1 MIKKVRGFTLIEI
14 IIGIVVL
21 SIALTGGLSLLISQV
36 DAYRDPLIKEKSVQ
50 IAKRVVHEIQIRAY
64 DEKSDIGGGIF
75 RCSETVGGISL
86 GDCSAEAEYGKDPGE
101 LMLDTLDDVDD
112 FDTAKLCNQLLNVCS
127 SDDVDDFDTAKLC
140 PKLSGSYSCS
150 ENYLPVVYFFS
161 DAADE
166 ATQKKYNDYYAGF
179 LVKIEVVPA
188 KISGDADSAKKIT
201 VTVRQSDGLE
211 IEYSFIKANI

>member
-86 GDCSAEAEYGKDPGE
+86 GDCSAEAEYGTEDPGE
-101 LMLDTLDDVDD
+101 LMLDTL
-112 FDTAKLCNQLLNVCS
+112 
-127 SDDVDDFDTAKLC
+127 DDVDDFDTAKLC

-166 ATQKKYNDYYAGF
+166 TAQKKYNDYYAGF

-188 KISGDADSAKKIT
+188 KISGDADSAKISGDADSAKKIT

-211 IEYSFIKANI
+211 IEYSLIKANI

>member
-86 GDCSAEAEYGKDPGE
+86 GDCSAEAKYGTDDPGE

-112 FDTAKLCNQLLNVCS
+112 FDTAKLCLSL
-127 SDDVDDFDTAKLC
+127 
-140 PKLSGSYSCS
+140 KLSGSYSCS
-150 ENYLPVVYFFS
+150 DNNYLPVVYFFS

-166 ATQKKYNDYYAGF
+166 AAQKKYNDYYAGF

>member
-86 GDCSAEAEYGKDPGE
+86 GDCSAEAGYGTDPGE

-112 FDTAKLCNQLLNVCS
+112 FDTAKLCLSL
-127 SDDVDDFDTAKLC
+127 
-140 PKLSGSYSCS
+140 KLSGSYSCS
-150 ENYLPVVYFFS
+150 DNNYLPVVYFFS

-166 ATQKKYNDYYAGF
+166 VAQKKYHEYYAG
-179 LVKIEVVPA
+179 LHVKIEEVPA
-188 KISGDADSAKKIT
+188 QISGYKKKKKKIT

>member
-14 IIGIVVL
+14 IIGIAVL

-75 RCSETVGGISL
+75 RCSETVGGIFL
-86 GDCSAEAEYGKDPGE
+86 GDCSAEAEYGTDPGE
-101 LMLDTLDDVDD
+101 LMLDTL
-112 FDTAKLCNQLLNVCS
+112 
-127 SDDVDDFDTAKLC
+127 DDVDDFDTAKLC

-188 KISGDADSAKKIT
+188 KISGDADYAKKIT

-211 IEYSFIKANI
+211 IEYSLIKANI

>member
-86 GDCSAEAEYGKDPGE
+86 GKCSAEAEYGTDPGE

-112 FDTAKLCNQLLNVCS
+112 FDTAKLC
-127 SDDVDDFDTAKLC
+127 

-150 ENYLPVVYFFS
+150 DNYLPVVYFFS

-166 ATQKKYNDYYAGF
+166 AAQKKYNDYYAGF

>member
-86 GDCSAEAEYGKDPGE
+86 GVCSAEAEYGTDPGE
-101 LMLDTLDDVDD
+101 LMLDTL
-112 FDTAKLCNQLLNVCS
+112 
-127 SDDVDDFDTAKLC
+127 DDVDDFDTAKLC

-188 KISGDADSAKKIT
+188 IISGDADSAKKIT

>member
-86 GDCSAEAEYGKDPGE
+86 GDCSAEAEYGTDPGE

-112 FDTAKLCNQLLNVCS
+112 FDTAKLC
-127 SDDVDDFDTAKLC
+127 

-150 ENYLPVVYFFS
+150 DNNYLPVVYFFS
-161 DAADE
+161 DAA
-166 ATQKKYNDYYAGF
+166 KYNDYYAGF

-188 KISGDADSAKKIT
+188 QISGDADSAKKIT

>member
-86 GDCSAEAEYGKDPGE
+86 GDCSAEAEYGTDPGE

-112 FDTAKLCNQLLNVCS
+112 FDTAKLC
-127 SDDVDDFDTAKLC
+127 

-150 ENYLPVVYFFS
+150 DNYLPVVYFFS
-161 DAADE
+161 DAA

-188 KISGDADSAKKIT
+188 KISGDADSAKISGDEDTTKKIT

>member
-75 RCSETVGGISL
+75 RCSETVGGSL
-86 GDCSAEAEYGKDPGE
+86 GRCSEKAEYGTDPGE

-112 FDTAKLCNQLLNVCS
+112 FDTAKLC
-127 SDDVDDFDTAKLC
+127 

-150 ENYLPVVYFFS
+150 DNNYLPVVYFFS

-166 ATQKKYNDYYAGF
+166 AAQKKYNDYYAGF

-188 KISGDADSAKKIT
+188 IISGDAYSAKKIT

>member
-86 GDCSAEAEYGKDPGE
+86 GVCSAEAEYGTSAEAEYGTDPGE
-101 LMLDTLDDVDD
+101 LMLDTL
-112 FDTAKLCNQLLNVCS
+112 
-127 SDDVDDFDTAKLC
+127 DDVDDFDTAKLC

-166 ATQKKYNDYYAGF
+166 ATQKRYNDYYAGF

>member
-64 DEKSDIGGGIF
+64 DEKSDISGGIF

-86 GDCSAEAEYGKDPGE
+86 GDCSAEAKYGTDDPGE

-112 FDTAKLCNQLLNVCS
+112 FDTAKLCLSL
-127 SDDVDDFDTAKLC
+127 
-140 PKLSGSYSCS
+140 KLSGSYSCS
-150 ENYLPVVYFFS
+150 DNNYLPVVYFFS

-166 ATQKKYNDYYAGF
+166 VTQKKYNDYYAGF

-188 KISGDADSAKKIT
+188 QISGNADSAKKIT

>member
-86 GDCSAEAEYGKDPGE
+86 GDCSAEAEYGTDPGE

-112 FDTAKLCNQLLNVCS
+112 FDTAKLCLSL
-127 SDDVDDFDTAKLC
+127 
-140 PKLSGSYSCS
+140 KLSGSYSCS
-150 ENYLPVVYFFS
+150 DNNYLPVVYFFS

-166 ATQKKYNDYYAGF
+166 ANQKKYNDYYAGF

-188 KISGDADSAKKIT
+188 NISGDADSAKKIT

>member
-86 GDCSAEAEYGKDPGE
+86 GDCSAEAKYGTDDPGE

-112 FDTAKLCNQLLNVCS
+112 FDTAKLC
-127 SDDVDDFDTAKLC
+127 

-150 ENYLPVVYFFS
+150 DNYLPVVYFFS
-161 DAADE
+161 DAA

-188 KISGDADSAKKIT
+188 KISGDEDSAKKIT

>member
-86 GDCSAEAEYGKDPGE
+86 GYCSEEAEYGTDPGE

-112 FDTAKLCNQLLNVCS
+112 FDTAKLCLKLL
-127 SDDVDDFDTAKLC
+127 
-140 PKLSGSYSCS
+140 KLSGSYSCS
-150 ENYLPVVYFFS
+150 DNNYLPVVYFFS

-166 ATQKKYNDYYAGF
+166 TAQKKYNDYYAGF

>member
-86 GDCSAEAEYGKDPGE
+86 GHCSAKYGTDSGE
-101 LMLDTLDDVDD
+101 LMLDTL
-112 FDTAKLCNQLLNVCS
+112 
-127 SDDVDDFDTAKLC
+127 DDVDDFDTAKLC

-150 ENYLPVVYFFS
+150 DNNYLPVVYFFS
-161 DAADE
+161 DAANE
-166 ATQKKYNDYYAGF
+166 ATQKRYNDYYAGF

>member
-86 GDCSAEAEYGKDPGE
+86 GDCSEEAEYGTDPGE
-101 LMLDTLDDVDD
+101 LMLDTL
-112 FDTAKLCNQLLNVCS
+112 
-127 SDDVDDFDTAKLC
+127 DDVDDFDTAKLC

-211 IEYSFIKANI
+211 IEYSLIKANI

>member
-86 GDCSAEAEYGKDPGE
+86 GVCSAEAKYGTDRGE
-101 LMLDTLDDVDD
+101 RMLDTLDDVDD
-112 FDTAKLCNQLLNVCS
+112 FDTAKLCPN
-127 SDDVDDFDTAKLC
+127 
-140 PKLSGSYSCS
+140 LSGSYSCS
-150 ENYLPVVYFFS
+150 DNKYLPVVYFFS
-161 DAADE
+161 DAEDE
-166 ATQKKYNDYYAGF
+166 VTQKKYNDYYAGF

-188 KISGDADSAKKIT
+188 QISGDADSAKKIT

>member
-86 GDCSAEAEYGKDPGE
+86 GDCSAEAKYGTDDPGE
-101 LMLDTLDDVDD
+101 LMLDTL
-112 FDTAKLCNQLLNVCS
+112 
-127 SDDVDDFDTAKLC
+127 DDVDDFDTAKLC

>member
-1 MIKKVRGFTLIEI
+1 M
-14 IIGIVVL
+14 
-21 SIALTGGLSLLISQV
+21 

-86 GDCSAEAEYGKDPGE
+86 GVCSAEAEYGTDPGE
-101 LMLDTLDDVDD
+101 LMLDTL
-112 FDTAKLCNQLLNVCS
+112 
-127 SDDVDDFDTAKLC
+127 DDVDDFDTAKLC

>member
-86 GDCSAEAEYGKDPGE
+86 GVCSAEAEYGSAEAEYGSAEAEYGTDPGE
-101 LMLDTLDDVDD
+101 LMLDTL
-112 FDTAKLCNQLLNVCS
+112 
-127 SDDVDDFDTAKLC
+127 DDVDDFDTAKLC

-188 KISGDADSAKKIT
+188 KISGDTDSAKKIT

>member
-86 GDCSAEAEYGKDPGE
+86 GDCSAEAEYGTDPGEQYGTDPGE

-112 FDTAKLCNQLLNVCS
+112 FDTAKLC
-127 SDDVDDFDTAKLC
+127 

-150 ENYLPVVYFFS
+150 DNNYLPVVYFFS

-166 ATQKKYNDYYAGF
+166 AAQKKYNDYYAGF

>member
-86 GDCSAEAEYGKDPGE
+86 GDCSAEAEYGTDPGE

-112 FDTAKLCNQLLNVCS
+112 FDTAKLCPN
-127 SDDVDDFDTAKLC
+127 
-140 PKLSGSYSCS
+140 LSGSYSCS
-150 ENYLPVVYFFS
+150 DNKYLPVVYFFS
-161 DAADE
+161 DAEDK
-166 ATQKKYNDYYAGF
+166 ATQEKYNDYYAGF

>member
-86 GDCSAEAEYGKDPGE
+86 GDCSAEAEYGTEDPGE
-101 LMLDTLDDVDD
+101 LMLDTL
-112 FDTAKLCNQLLNVCS
+112 
-127 SDDVDDFDTAKLC
+127 DDVDDFDTAKLC

-188 KISGDADSAKKIT
+188 KISGDADSAKISGDADSAKKIT

-211 IEYSFIKANI
+211 IEYSLIKANI

>member
-75 RCSETVGGISL
+75 RCSETVGGISR
-86 GDCSAEAEYGKDPGE
+86 CSAEYGTDDPGE
-101 LMLDTLDDVDD
+101 LMLDTL
-112 FDTAKLCNQLLNVCS
+112 
-127 SDDVDDFDTAKLC
+127 DDVDDFDTAKLC

-166 ATQKKYNDYYAGF
+166 AAQKKYNDYYAGF

-188 KISGDADSAKKIT
+188 EISGDAYSAKKIT

>member
-86 GDCSAEAEYGKDPGE
+86 GDCSAKCSAKCSAETEYGTDSGE

-112 FDTAKLCNQLLNVCS
+112 FDTAKLCL
-127 SDDVDDFDTAKLC
+127 
-140 PKLSGSYSCS
+140 KLSESYSCS
-150 ENYLPVVYFFS
+150 DNNYLPVVYFFS
-161 DAADE
+161 DAA
-166 ATQKKYNDYYAGF
+166 KYNDYYAGF

-188 KISGDADSAKKIT
+188 QISGDADSAKKIT

>member
-1 MIKKVRGFTLIEI
+1 MPK
-14 IIGIVVL
+14 
-21 SIALTGGLSLLISQV
+21 
-36 DAYRDPLIKEKSVQ
+36 DPLIKEKSVQ

-75 RCSETVGGISL
+75 RCSETVGGISR
-86 GDCSAEAEYGKDPGE
+86 CSAEYGTDDPGE

-112 FDTAKLCNQLLNVCS
+112 FDTAKLC
-127 SDDVDDFDTAKLC
+127 

-150 ENYLPVVYFFS
+150 DNNYLPVVYFFS
-161 DAADE
+161 DAA
-166 ATQKKYNDYYAGF
+166 KYNDYYAGF

-188 KISGDADSAKKIT
+188 QISGDADSAKKIT

>member
-86 GDCSAEAEYGKDPGE
+86 GDCSAEAEYGTDPGE

-112 FDTAKLCNQLLNVCS
+112 FDTAKLC
-127 SDDVDDFDTAKLC
+127 

-150 ENYLPVVYFFS
+150 DNYLPVVYFFS
-161 DAADE
+161 DAA

>member
-75 RCSETVGGISL
+75 RCSETVGGISR
-86 GDCSAEAEYGKDPGE
+86 CSAEYGTDDPGE
-101 LMLDTLDDVDD
+101 LMLDTL
-112 FDTAKLCNQLLNVCS
+112 
-127 SDDVDDFDTAKLC
+127 DDVDDFDTAKLC

-188 KISGDADSAKKIT
+188 EISGDAYSAKKIT

>member
-86 GDCSAEAEYGKDPGE
+86 GDCSAEAEYGTDPGE

-112 FDTAKLCNQLLNVCS
+112 FDTAKLCLSL
-127 SDDVDDFDTAKLC
+127 
-140 PKLSGSYSCS
+140 KLSGSYSCS
-150 ENYLPVVYFFS
+150 DNNYLPVVYFFS

-166 ATQKKYNDYYAGF
+166 TAQKKYNDYYAGF

>member
-86 GDCSAEAEYGKDPGE
+86 GVCSAEAEYGTDPGE
-101 LMLDTLDDVDD
+101 LMLDTL
-112 FDTAKLCNQLLNVCS
+112 
-127 SDDVDDFDTAKLC
+127 DDVDDFDTAKLC

-188 KISGDADSAKKIT
+188 KISGYADSAKKIT

>member
-64 DEKSDIGGGIF
+64 D
-75 RCSETVGGISL
+75 
-86 GDCSAEAEYGKDPGE
+86 
-101 LMLDTLDDVDD
+101 
-112 FDTAKLCNQLLNVCS
+112 
-127 SDDVDDFDTAKLC
+127 DVDDFDTAKLC
-140 PKLSGSYSCS
+140 PNLSGSYSCS
-150 ENYLPVVYFFS
+150 DNKYLPVVYFFS

-188 KISGDADSAKKIT
+188 TISGDADSAKKIT

>member
-75 RCSETVGGISL
+75 RCSETVGGISR
-86 GDCSAEAEYGKDPGE
+86 CSAEAEYGTDPGE

-112 FDTAKLCNQLLNVCS
+112 FDTAKLCL
-127 SDDVDDFDTAKLC
+127 
-140 PKLSGSYSCS
+140 KLSGSYSCS
-150 ENYLPVVYFFS
+150 DNNYLPVVYFFS

>member
-86 GDCSAEAEYGKDPGE
+86 GDCSAEAEYGTDPGE

-112 FDTAKLCNQLLNVCS
+112 FDTAKLC
-127 SDDVDDFDTAKLC
+127 

-150 ENYLPVVYFFS
+150 DNNYLPVVYFFS
-161 DAADE
+161 DAA
-166 ATQKKYNDYYAGF
+166 KYNDYYAGF

>member
-86 GDCSAEAEYGKDPGE
+86 GDCKAEYGTDSGE

-112 FDTAKLCNQLLNVCS
+112 FDTAKLCQ
-127 SDDVDDFDTAKLC
+127 
-140 PKLSGSYSCS
+140 KLSGSYSCS
-150 ENYLPVVYFFS
+150 DNNYLPVVYFFS

-188 KISGDADSAKKIT
+188 KISEDADSAKKIT

>member
-64 DEKSDIGGGIF
+64 DEKSDIGGGI
-75 RCSETVGGISL
+75 
-86 GDCSAEAEYGKDPGE
+86 
-101 LMLDTLDDVDD
+101 
-112 FDTAKLCNQLLNVCS
+112 
-127 SDDVDDFDTAKLC
+127 VDDFDTAKLC

>member
-86 GDCSAEAEYGKDPGE
+86 GDCSAEAKYGTDDPGE
-101 LMLDTLDDVDD
+101 LMLDTL
-112 FDTAKLCNQLLNVCS
+112 
-127 SDDVDDFDTAKLC
+127 DDVDDFDTAKLC

-188 KISGDADSAKKIT
+188 KISGYADSAKKIT

-211 IEYSFIKANI
+211 IEYSLIKANI

>member
-86 GDCSAEAEYGKDPGE
+86 GDCSAEAEYGTDPGE

-112 FDTAKLCNQLLNVCS
+112 FDTAKLC
-127 SDDVDDFDTAKLC
+127 

-150 ENYLPVVYFFS
+150 DNYLPVVYFFS
-161 DAADE
+161 DAA

-188 KISGDADSAKKIT
+188 KISGDEDSAKKIT

>member
-86 GDCSAEAEYGKDPGE
+86 GVCSAEAEYGTDPGE

-112 FDTAKLCNQLLNVCS
+112 FDTAKLCL
-127 SDDVDDFDTAKLC
+127 
-140 PKLSGSYSCS
+140 KLSGSYSCS
-150 ENYLPVVYFFS
+150 DNNYLPVVYFFS

-166 ATQKKYNDYYAGF
+166 AAQKKYNDYYAGF

-188 KISGDADSAKKIT
+188 KISGHADSAKKIT

>member
-36 DAYRDPLIKEKSVQ
+36 DAYRDPLIKEKS
-50 IAKRVVHEIQIRAY
+50 EIQIRAY

-86 GDCSAEAEYGKDPGE
+86 GDCSAEAEYGTDPGE

-112 FDTAKLCNQLLNVCS
+112 FDTAKLCQN
-127 SDDVDDFDTAKLC
+127 

-150 ENYLPVVYFFS
+150 DNNYLPVVYFFS

-166 ATQKKYNDYYAGF
+166 TAQKKYNDYYAGF

-188 KISGDADSAKKIT
+188 EISGDADSAKKIT